1 MFANIFQSGTKI
13 ESFGFVEVRKAK
25 LQYLILAGSAL
36 QFLASSV
43 SVSWRSAT
51 SASAMVHHSA
61 FPQSWMPVLN
71 KNDPVSHWEAIFDF
85 VKTFF
90 LTYLPLKL
98 VLVMAMFSARIM
110 VLLLFVA
117 DSILEHRILDILRNS

>member
-1 MFANIFQSGTKI
+1 MFANIFQSETKI
-13 ESFGFVEVRKAK
+13 ETFGFVEVRKAK

-71 KNDPVSHWEAIFDF
+71 KNGPVSHWEAIFDF
-85 VKTFF
+85 VKTF
-90 LTYLPLKL
+90 YN
-98 VLVMAMFSARIM
+98 
-110 VLLLFVA
+110 LFASEIGV
-117 DSILEHRILDILRNS
+117 SYGNV

>member
-1 MFANIFQSGTKI
+1 MHKRFKENIATIKLHKIKLSSHSSKFFPRVIDFQSETKT

-71 KNDPVSHWEAIFDF
+71 KNGPVSHWEAIFDF

-90 LTYLPLKL
+90 
-98 VLVMAMFSARIM
+98 FN
-110 VLLLFVA
+110 LFASEIGV
-117 DSILEHRILDILRNS
+117 SYGNV